1 MIAMFPHHHHLSPA
15 AIPHA
20 VQLLLTWLQSRLPV
34 PAFEWLDTEL
44 RGLQAKPEQ
53 ARWFKAL
60 GMAPRKLGKA
70 DLHPTAA
77 ELQAA
82 QALRQ
87 GLDPSEWSVDQTAR
101 MAFTLAFY
109 QGDEASFVQQMG
121 VLVDTSEIN
130 ELLAIFRGFALF
142 PHPQA
147 LEPKAREA
155 IRSTM
160 RPVYEAM
167 SHRNPYPLEF
177 FDEAAWNQMI
187 VKAFFLDSSIWQ
199 IQGVDDRYNADL
211 SVMLISL
218 VQERWAAARFI
229 APEIWRCAVPYAN
242 AEGVEVILQAL
253 AGKGAERELQMI
265 AKVCQHFPQ
274 LCPPEVVQAI
284 KAKAWMVE
292 PSTLPWSD
300 FASASY

>member
-1 MIAMFPHHHHLSPA
+1 MLN
-15 AIPHA
+15 
-20 VQLLLTWLQSRLPV
+20 VWLKTRLPTE
-34 PAFEWLDTEL
+34 AFAWFDAEL
-44 RGLQAKPEQ
+44 RGLQTKPEQ

-70 DLHPTAA
+70 DLQPTQS

-87 GLDPSEWSVDQTAR
+87 GLDPSEWSVDQAAR
-101 MAFTLAFY
+101 IAFTLAFY
-109 QGDEASFVQQMG
+109 QGDEAGFVQQVAM
-121 VLVDTSEIN
+121 LVDTSEIN

-199 IQGVDDRYNADL
+199 IQGVDERCNADL
-211 SVMLISL
+211 SVILILL
-218 VQERWAAARFI
+218 VQERWAAGRFI

-242 AEGVEVILQAL
+242 AEGVAVILQAL
-253 AGKGAERELQMI
+253 AGKALEQELQVI
-265 AKVCQHFPQ
+265 AKICLSHPE
-274 LCPPEVVQAI
+274 LCPPEVVQAV
-284 KAKAWMVE
+284 KAKSWAEE
-292 PSTLPWSD
+292 PSGLAWSS

>member
-1 MIAMFPHHHHLSPA
+1 MYPQHHHLSPSSIPQ
-15 AIPHA
+15 AIH
-20 VQLLLTWLQSRLPV
+20 LLGAWLQARLSAE
-34 PAFEWLDTEL
+34 AFAWFDTEL

-70 DLHPTAA
+70 DLLPSTA
-77 ELQAA
+77 ELQVA
-82 QALRQ
+82 QNLRQ
-87 GLDPSEWSVDQTAR
+87 GLDPTEWSVDQTAR
-101 MAFTLAFY
+101 MAFTLAYY
-109 QGDEASFVQQMG
+109 QGDETDFVQQMG
-121 VLVDTSEIN
+121 MLVDTSEIN

-167 SHRNPYPLEF
+167 SHRHPYPFEF

-199 IQGVDDRYNADL
+199 IQGIDQRYNADL
-211 SVMLISL
+211 SVILILL
-218 VQERWAAARFI
+218 VQERWAAGRFI
-229 APEIWRCAVPYAN
+229 APEIWRCAVPHAN
-242 AEGVEVILQAL
+242 ADGAAVILQAL
-253 AGKGAERELQMI
+253 AGKSAEREQQMI
-265 AKVCQHFPQ
+265 AKMCHHFPQ
-274 LCPPEVVQAI
+274 LCPPEVVAAVQAHSW
-284 KAKAWMVE
+284 AAQASRME
-292 PSTLPWSD
+292 WSS

>member
-1 MIAMFPHHHHLSPA
+1 MFPQHHHLSPA
-15 AIPHA
+15 AIPQA
-20 VQLLLTWLQSRLPV
+20 IDLLSVWLKPRLSPEGF
-34 PAFEWLDTEL
+34 AWFDTEL
-44 RGLQAKPEQ
+44 RALQAKPEQ

-60 GMAPRKLGKA
+60 GLAPRKLGKA
-70 DLHPTAA
+70 DLQPTQA

-101 MAFTLAFY
+101 IAFTLAFY
-109 QGDEASFVQQMG
+109 QGDEAGFVQQVVM
-121 VLVDTSEIN
+121 LIDTSEIN

-167 SHRNPYPLEF
+167 SHRNPFPLEF

-199 IQGVDDRYNADL
+199 IQGVDERYNADL
-211 SVMLISL
+211 SVILILL
-218 VQERWAAARFI
+218 VQERWAAGRFI

-242 AEGVEVILQAL
+242 AEGVAVILQAL
-253 AGKGAERELQMI
+253 AGKALERELQVI
-265 AKVCQHFPQ
+265 AKICLSHPD
-274 LCPPEVVQAI
+274 LCPPEVVQAV
-284 KAKAWMVE
+284 KAKAWADD
-292 PSTLPWSD
+292 PSGLAWSS

>member
-1 MIAMFPHHHHLSPA
+1 MSSPHRHLSPA
-15 AIPHA
+15 AIPQA
-20 VQLLLTWLQSRLPV
+20 IELLSAWLKTRLPTD
-34 PAFEWLDTEL
+34 AFAWFDNEL
-44 RGLQAKPEQ
+44 RGLQTQPEQ

-70 DLHPTAA
+70 DLQPSQV

-82 QALRQ
+82 QTLRQ
-87 GLDPSEWSVDQTAR
+87 CLDPTEWSVDQTAR
-101 MAFTLAFY
+101 IAFTLAFY
-109 QGDEASFVQQMG
+109 QGDEAGFVQQVAM
-121 VLVDTSEIN
+121 LIDTSEIN

-142 PHPQA
+142 PHPEA

-167 SHRNPYPLEF
+167 SHRNPYPFEF

-199 IQGVDDRYNADL
+199 IQEVDERYNADL
-211 SVMLISL
+211 SEILISL
-218 VQERWAAARFI
+218 VQERWAAGRFI
-229 APEIWRCAVPYAN
+229 APEIWRCAVPHAN
-242 AEGVEVILQAL
+242 AEGVAVILQAL
-253 AGKGAERELQMI
+253 AGKALERELQVI
-265 AKVCQHFPQ
+265 AKVCLSHPA
-274 LCPPEVVQAI
+274 LCPPEVVQAV
-284 KAKAWMVE
+284 KAKQWSSDPSSLAW
-292 PSTLPWSD
+292 SS

>member
-1 MIAMFPHHHHLSPA
+1 MSSPHRHLLPA
-15 AIPHA
+15 AIPQA
-20 VQLLLTWLQSRLPV
+20 IELLSAWLKTRLPTD
-34 PAFEWLDTEL
+34 AFAWFDNEL
-44 RGLQAKPEQ
+44 RGLQTQPEQ

-70 DLHPTAA
+70 DLQPSQV

-82 QALRQ
+82 QTLRQ
-87 GLDPSEWSVDQTAR
+87 GLDPTEWSVDQTAR
-101 MAFTLAFY
+101 IAFTLAFY
-109 QGDEASFVQQMG
+109 QGDEAGFVQQVAM
-121 VLVDTSEIN
+121 LIDTSEIN

-142 PHPQA
+142 PHPEA

-167 SHRNPYPLEF
+167 SHRNPYPFEF

-199 IQGVDDRYNADL
+199 IQGMDERYNADL
-211 SVMLISL
+211 SEILISL
-218 VQERWAAARFI
+218 VQERWAAGRFI
-229 APEIWRCAVPYAN
+229 APEIWRCAVPHAN
-242 AEGVEVILQAL
+242 AEGVAVILQAL
-253 AGKGAERELQMI
+253 AGKALERELQVI
-265 AKVCQHFPQ
+265 AKVCLSHPA
-274 LCPPEVVQAI
+274 LCPPEVVQAV
-284 KAKAWMVE
+284 KAKQWGSDPSSLAW
-292 PSTLPWSD
+292 SS

>member
-1 MIAMFPHHHHLSPA
+1 MYPQHHHLSAA

-20 VQLLLTWLQSRLPV
+20 IDLLCGWLKTRLSSQ
-34 PAFEWLDTEL
+34 AFVWFDTEL
-44 RGLQAKPEQ
+44 RALQAKPEQ

-60 GMAPRKLGKA
+60 GLAPRKLGKA
-70 DLHPTAA
+70 DVQPTAA

-87 GLDPSEWSVDQTAR
+87 GLDPSEWSIDQTAR
-101 MAFTLAFY
+101 IAFTLAFY
-109 QGDEASFVQQMG
+109 QGDAAGFVQQVAM
-121 VLVDTSEIN
+121 LVDTSEIN

-167 SHRNPYPLEF
+167 SHRNPFPSEF

-199 IQGVDDRYNADL
+199 IQGVDERYNADL
-211 SVMLISL
+211 SVILILL
-218 VQERWAAARFI
+218 VQERWAAGRFI
-229 APEIWRCAVPYAN
+229 APEIWRCAVPHAN
-242 AEGVEVILQAL
+242 AEGVAVILQAL
-253 AGKGAERELQMI
+253 DGKALEREQQVI
-265 AKVCQHFPQ
+265 AKMCLSHPA
-274 LCPPEVVQAI
+274 LCAPEVVQAVQ
-284 KAKAWMVE
+284 AKSWAVD
-292 PSTLPWSD
+292 PNSLPWSS

>member
-1 MIAMFPHHHHLSPA
+1 MFPQHHHLSPA
-15 AIPHA
+15 AIPQA
-20 VQLLLTWLQSRLPV
+20 IDLLSVWLKPRLSPEGF
-34 PAFEWLDTEL
+34 AWFDTEL
-44 RGLQAKPEQ
+44 RALQVKPEQ

-60 GMAPRKLGKA
+60 GLAPRKLGKA
-70 DLHPTAA
+70 DLQPTQA

-101 MAFTLAFY
+101 IAFTLAFY
-109 QGDEASFVQQMG
+109 QGDEAGFVQQVVM
-121 VLVDTSEIN
+121 LIDTSEIN

-167 SHRNPYPLEF
+167 SHRNPFPLEF

-199 IQGVDDRYNADL
+199 IQGVDERYNADL
-211 SVMLISL
+211 SVILILL
-218 VQERWAAARFI
+218 VQERWAAGRFI

-242 AEGVEVILQAL
+242 AEGVAVILQAL
-253 AGKGAERELQMI
+253 AGKALERELQVI
-265 AKVCQHFPQ
+265 AKICLSHPD
-274 LCPPEVVQAI
+274 LCPPEVVQAV
-284 KAKAWMVE
+284 KAKAWADD
-292 PSTLPWSD
+292 PSGLAWSS

>member
-1 MIAMFPHHHHLSPA
+1 MFPQHHHLSPA
-15 AIPHA
+15 SIPQAIDVLHA
-20 VQLLLTWLQSRLPV
+20 WLQSRLASV
-34 PAFEWLDTEL
+34 AFAWFDTEL
-44 RGLQAKPEQ
+44 RGLQTKPEQ

-70 DLHPTAA
+70 DLQPTAL

-82 QALRQ
+82 QSLRQ
-87 GLDPSEWSVDQTAR
+87 GLDPTEWSVDQTAR

-109 QGDEASFVQQMG
+109 QGDEAGFVQQMG
-121 VLVDTSEIN
+121 MLVDTSEIN
-130 ELLAIFRGFALF
+130 ELLAIFKGFALF

-199 IQGVDDRYNADL
+199 IQGIDQRYNADL
-211 SVMLISL
+211 SVMLILL
-218 VQERWAAARFI
+218 VQERWAAGRFI
-229 APEIWRCAVPYAN
+229 APEIWRCAVPHAN
-242 AEGVEVILQAL
+242 ADGVAVILQAL
-253 AGKGAERELQMI
+253 AGKGAEREQQMI
-265 AKVCQHFPQ
+265 AKVCQHFPH
-274 LCPPEVVQAI
+274 LCSPEVV
-284 KAKAWMVE
+284 KAVHAKSWSMQ
-292 PSTLPWSD
+292 PSHLPWSD

>member
-1 MIAMFPHHHHLSPA
+1 MSSPHRHLSPA
-15 AIPHA
+15 AIPKA
-20 VQLLLTWLQSRLPV
+20 IELLSAWLKTRLPTD
-34 PAFEWLDTEL
+34 AFAWFDNEL
-44 RGLQAKPEQ
+44 RGLQTQPEQ

-70 DLHPTAA
+70 DLQPSQV

-82 QALRQ
+82 QTLRQ
-87 GLDPSEWSVDQTAR
+87 GLDPTEWSVDQTAR
-101 MAFTLAFY
+101 IAFTLAFY
-109 QGDEASFVQQMG
+109 QGDEAGFVQQVAM
-121 VLVDTSEIN
+121 LIDTSEIN

-167 SHRNPYPLEF
+167 SHRNPYPFEF

-199 IQGVDDRYNADL
+199 IQGVDARYNADL
-211 SVMLISL
+211 SEILISL
-218 VQERWAAARFI
+218 VQERWAAGRFI
-229 APEIWRCAVPYAN
+229 APEIWRCAVPHAN
-242 AEGVEVILQAL
+242 AEGVAVILQAL
-253 AGKGAERELQMI
+253 TGKALERELQVI
-265 AKVCQHFPQ
+265 TKVCLSHPA
-274 LCPPEVVQAI
+274 LCPPEVVHAV
-284 KAKAWMVE
+284 KAKQWGSDPSSLAW
-292 PSTLPWSD
+292 SS

>member
-1 MIAMFPHHHHLSPA
+1 MSSPHRHLLPA
-15 AIPHA
+15 AIPQA
-20 VQLLLTWLQSRLPV
+20 IELLSAWLRTRLPTD
-34 PAFEWLDTEL
+34 AFAWFDNEL
-44 RGLQAKPEQ
+44 RGLQTQPEQ

-70 DLHPTAA
+70 DLQPSQV

-82 QALRQ
+82 QTLRQ
-87 GLDPSEWSVDQTAR
+87 GLDPTEWSVDQTAR
-101 MAFTLAFY
+101 IAFTLAFY
-109 QGDEASFVQQMG
+109 QGDEAGYVQQ
-121 VLVDTSEIN
+121 VAILIDTSEIN

-142 PHPQA
+142 PHPEA

-167 SHRNPYPLEF
+167 SHRNPYPFEF

-199 IQGVDDRYNADL
+199 IQGVDERYNADL
-211 SVMLISL
+211 SEILISL
-218 VQERWAAARFI
+218 VQERWAAGRFI
-229 APEIWRCAVPYAN
+229 APEIWRCAVPHAN
-242 AEGVEVILQAL
+242 AEGVAVILQAL
-253 AGKGAERELQMI
+253 AGKALERELQVI
-265 AKVCQHFPQ
+265 AKVCLSHPA
-274 LCPPEVVQAI
+274 LCPPEVVQAV
-284 KAKAWMVE
+284 KAKQWSSDPSSLAW
-292 PSTLPWSD
+292 SS

>member
-1 MIAMFPHHHHLSPA
+1 MSSPHRHLSPA
-15 AIPHA
+15 AIPQA
-20 VQLLLTWLQSRLPV
+20 IELLSAWLKTRLPTD
-34 PAFEWLDTEL
+34 AFTWFDNEL
-44 RGLQAKPEQ
+44 RGLQTQPEQ

-70 DLHPTAA
+70 DLQPTQS

-82 QALRQ
+82 EALRQ
-87 GLDPSEWSVDQTAR
+87 GLDPTEWSVDQTAR
-101 MAFTLAFY
+101 IAFTLAFY
-109 QGDEASFVQQMG
+109 QGDEAGFVQQVAM
-121 VLVDTSEIN
+121 LIDTSEIN

-142 PHPQA
+142 PHPEA

-167 SHRNPYPLEF
+167 SHRNPYPFDF

-199 IQGVDDRYNADL
+199 IQGVDERYNADL
-211 SVMLISL
+211 SVILILL
-218 VQERWAAARFI
+218 VQERWAAGRFI
-229 APEIWRCAVPYAN
+229 APEIWRCAVPHAN
-242 AEGVEVILQAL
+242 AEGVAVILQAL
-253 AGKGAERELQMI
+253 AGKALEYELQVI
-265 AKVCQHFPQ
+265 AKVCLSHPA
-274 LCPPEVVQAI
+274 LCPPEVVQAV
-284 KAKAWMVE
+284 KAKQWGSDPSSLAW
-292 PSTLPWSD
+292 SS

>member
-1 MIAMFPHHHHLSPA
+1 MYPEHHHLSPA
-15 AIPHA
+15 SIPQA
-20 VQLLLTWLQSRLPV
+20 LALLSTWLKTRLSAE
-34 PAFEWLDTEL
+34 AFAWFDTEL
-44 RGLQAKPEQ
+44 SGLQAKPEQ

-60 GMAPRKLGKA
+60 GLAPRKLGKA
-70 DLHPTAA
+70 DLQPNAT

-82 QALRQ
+82 LALRE
-87 GLDPSEWSVDQTAR
+87 GLDPTEWSVDQTAR
-101 MAFTLAFY
+101 IGFTLAFY
-109 QGDEASFVQQMG
+109 QGHQTDFVKQVGM
-121 VLVDTSEIN
+121 LVDTSEIN

-142 PHPQA
+142 PHPEA

-199 IQGVDDRYNADL
+199 IQGVDQRYNADL
-211 SVMLISL
+211 SEILISL
-218 VQERWAAARFI
+218 VQERWAAGRFI
-229 APEIWRCAVPYAN
+229 APEIWRCALPHAN
-242 AEGVEVILQAL
+242 AQGVTVILQAL
-253 AGKGAERELQMI
+253 DGKAAEQELLMM
-265 AKVCQHFPQ
+265 AKVCHHFAS
-274 LCPPEVVQAI
+274 LCPAEVVQAV
-284 KAKAWMVE
+284 KAKMGSVDT
-292 PSTLPWSD
+292 SSLTWSG

>member
-1 MIAMFPHHHHLSPA
+1 MSSPHRHLLPA
-15 AIPHA
+15 AIPQA
-20 VQLLLTWLQSRLPV
+20 IELLSAWLRTRLPTD
-34 PAFEWLDTEL
+34 AFAWFDNEL
-44 RGLQAKPEQ
+44 RGLQTQPEQ

-70 DLHPTAA
+70 DLQPTQS

-82 QALRQ
+82 EALRQ
-87 GLDPSEWSVDQTAR
+87 GLDPTEWSVDQTAR
-101 MAFTLAFY
+101 IAFTLAFY
-109 QGDEASFVQQMG
+109 QGDEAGFVQQVAM
-121 VLVDTSEIN
+121 LIDTSEIN

-142 PHPQA
+142 PHPEA

-167 SHRNPYPLEF
+167 SHRNPYPFEF

-199 IQGVDDRYNADL
+199 IQGVDERYNADL
-211 SVMLISL
+211 SVILILL
-218 VQERWAAARFI
+218 VQERWAAGRFI
-229 APEIWRCAVPYAN
+229 APEIWRCAVPHAN
-242 AEGVEVILQAL
+242 AEGVAVILQAL
-253 AGKGAERELQMI
+253 AGKALERELQVI
-265 AKVCQHFPQ
+265 AKVCLSHPA
-274 LCPPEVVQAI
+274 LCPPEVVQAV
-284 KAKAWMVE
+284 KAKQWSSDPSSLAW
-292 PSTLPWSD
+292 SS

>member
-1 MIAMFPHHHHLSPA
+1 MSSPHRHLSPA
-15 AIPHA
+15 AIPQA
-20 VQLLLTWLQSRLPV
+20 IELLSAWLKTRLPID
-34 PAFEWLDTEL
+34 AFAWFDNEL
-44 RGLQAKPEQ
+44 RGLQTQPEQ

-70 DLHPTAA
+70 DLQPSQV

-82 QALRQ
+82 QTLRQ
-87 GLDPSEWSVDQTAR
+87 GLDPTEWSVDQTAR
-101 MAFTLAFY
+101 IAFTLAFY
-109 QGDEASFVQQMG
+109 QGDEAGFVQHVAM
-121 VLVDTSEIN
+121 LIDTSEIN

-167 SHRNPYPLEF
+167 SHRNPYPFEF

-199 IQGVDDRYNADL
+199 IQGVDERYNADL
-211 SVMLISL
+211 SEILISL
-218 VQERWAAARFI
+218 VQERWAAGRFI
-229 APEIWRCAVPYAN
+229 APEIWRCAVPHAN
-242 AEGVEVILQAL
+242 AEGVAVMLQAL
-253 AGKGAERELQMI
+253 AGKALERELQVI
-265 AKVCQHFPQ
+265 AKVCLSHPA
-274 LCPPEVVQAI
+274 LCPPEVVQAV
-284 KAKAWMVE
+284 KAKQWSSDPSSLAW
-292 PSTLPWSD
+292 SS